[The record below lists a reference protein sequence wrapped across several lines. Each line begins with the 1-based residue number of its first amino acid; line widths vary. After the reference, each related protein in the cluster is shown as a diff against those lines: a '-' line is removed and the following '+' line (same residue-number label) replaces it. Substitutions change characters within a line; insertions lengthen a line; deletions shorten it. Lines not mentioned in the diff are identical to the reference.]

1 MTATSPRRVE
11 SQQLFDKNSMRFKVF
26 VGTMRRAKRI
36 LSALIGSIFAKDRW
50 VRVTEEEF
58 LRRVPSHVLGQA
70 KTYDLKYRN
79 GKVVQWRAQHFTSPD
94 RNVYHVWMVRHRE
107 DIILPDWHIA
117 VMKRLRKWEYN
128 ITPAF
133 SSEIHKAGMEI
144 IALTRSGDT
153 RWLGILKEPL
163 AAKETQV

>member
-1 MTATSPRRVE
+1 
-11 SQQLFDKNSMRFKVF
+11 
-26 VGTMRRAKRI
+26 
-36 LSALIGSIFAKDRW
+36 
-50 VRVTEEEF
+50 
-58 LRRVPSHVLGQA
+58 
-70 KTYDLKYRN
+70 
-79 GKVVQWRAQHFTSPD
+79 
-94 RNVYHVWMVRHRE
+94 MVRHRE

-128 ITPAF
+128 ITPEF

-163 AAKETQV
+163 PVKEAKD